1 MSETEKI
8 TAGRTPDPQTVVVHD
23 KHDERHQ
30 GSVTVPQYQTSLFSF
45 ATYAEFDHA
54 VAEEPDRPMYSRG
67 NNPTV
72 QQLEQRLA
80 ELQGGEKARCFASG
94 MAAISTAI
102 LAAVRTGDHI
112 VCVSQVY
119 GPTRKLLENFL
130 TKFGVEYTFADGTSL
145 DAVRSAVRANTKL
158 FYLESPTSLLFQ
170 LQDLKACTELA
181 KSVGALTYI
190 DNTWATPCFQ
200 NPFALGV
207 DLVLHSTS
215 KFIGGHSDSV
225 GGVAIGSEELIGRI
239 NESEYLLLGGVMTPH
254 TASLT
259 MRGLRTLPLRMERFE
274 KNGLRVA
281 EAMEQ
286 LPHVLKVHHP
296 GLPSHPQFELGKEQM
311 SGYSSLFAFETDL
324 PVDVIKRWAD
334 HLEYFRIGVSWGGYE
349 SLVTVPTLPEGYESA
364 AGPVVRLYI
373 GLEDPQLLIEDIKQA
388 FEKVT

>member
-1 MSETEKI
+1 MRQPGLRS
-8 TAGRTPDPQTVVVHD
+8 DPQAA
-23 KHDERHQ
+23 
-30 GSVTVPQYQTSLFSF
+30 G
-45 ATYAEFDHA
+45 EFFDQI
-54 VAEEPDRPMYSRG
+54 R
-67 NNPTV
+67 
-72 QQLEQRLA
+72 
-80 ELQGGEKARCFASG
+80 SG
-94 MAAISTAI
+94 IHFCGRDFREA
-102 LAAVRTGDHI
+102 LW
-112 VCVSQVY
+112 
-119 GPTRKLLENFL
+119 
-130 TKFGVEYTFADGTSL
+130 
-145 DAVRSAVRANTKL
+145 SAVRGNTKL

-170 LQDLKACTELA
+170 LQDLKACAELA
-181 KSVGALTYI
+181 KSIGALTYI

-200 NPFALGV
+200 NPFSLGV
-207 DLVLHSTS
+207 NLVLHSTS
-215 KFIGGHSDSV
+215 KFIGGHSDAI
-225 GGVAIGSEELIGRI
+225 GGVAIGSKELIGRI

-274 KNGLRVA
+274 KNGLLVA

-296 GLPSHPQFELGKEQM
+296 GLLSHPQYELGKEQM

-324 PVDVIKRWAD
+324 TVEVIKRWAD

-373 GLEDPQLLIEDIKQA
+373 GLEDPELLIEDIKQA